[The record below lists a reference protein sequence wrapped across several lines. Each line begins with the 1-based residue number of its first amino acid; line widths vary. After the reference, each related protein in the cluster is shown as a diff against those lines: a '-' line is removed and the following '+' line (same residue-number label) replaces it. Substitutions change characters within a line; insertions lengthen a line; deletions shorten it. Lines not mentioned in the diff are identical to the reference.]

1 MTDQQLQ
8 SEEENVAPNE
18 SEESL
23 LGDNN
28 EIKETTGFF
37 NRKCKNCK
45 EYEEKTE
52 EYKKDWQRA
61 LADYKNLQKETSER
75 RGEWAQ
81 MSKTMILEDFIPV
94 YDNFKTAFYHHP
106 VLNADNEEHK
116 QIKSWVDGIGYIMK
130 QFGDVLKSHGIEEIK
145 TVGEKFDPALHESVG
160 EEEVERKESGMIVRE
175 VAGGYKM
182 GDKVVKV
189 ARVIISK

>member
-1 MTDQQLQ
+1 MSDQQNPI
-8 SEEENVAPNE
+8 EEILDENIKDELPVDDTK
-18 SEESL
+18 EEKK
-23 LGDNN
+23 G
-28 EIKETTGFF
+28 KPGFF
-37 NRKCKNCK
+37 HKKCKNCDESASK
-45 EYEEKTE
+45 CE

-94 YDNFKTAFYHHP
+94 YDNFKTAFFHHP
-106 VLNADNEEHK
+106 VLQADNEEHK
-116 QIKSWVDGIGYIMK
+116 QIKSWIDGIGYIMK

-160 EEEVERKESGMIVRE
+160 EEEVEGKESGEIIKE

-182 GDKVVKV
+182 GNKAFKV
-189 ARVIISK
+189 AKVIISK